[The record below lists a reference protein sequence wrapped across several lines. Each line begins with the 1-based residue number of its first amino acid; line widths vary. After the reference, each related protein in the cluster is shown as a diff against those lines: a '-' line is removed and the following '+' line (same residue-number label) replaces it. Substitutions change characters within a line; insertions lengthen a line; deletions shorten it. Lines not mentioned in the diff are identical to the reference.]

1 MAKEKPK
8 STKSK
13 SWNEDF
19 DNLSDCEV
27 LEKLISSVVSKRSAA
42 DVAKDLLEEF
52 GSFSRVIDASPRE
65 LKRVEG
71 MSDAACSAVTLLP
84 LFWRKYNT
92 SNVKKGTSF
101 ASFDELARFVS
112 NCMIGYKNEVL
123 LVLCFDEK
131 SKLISWKT
139 IHEGSIHSLDIS
151 VRKIVSYAVS
161 TEASRVVVAHN
172 HVDGILHPSRADLD
186 STEMLFD
193 VLANM
198 GITLVDHIIT
208 CNGEYLSLAKFRG
221 VK

>member
-1 MAKEKPK
+1 MAKEKQK

-71 MSDAACSAVTLLP
+71 MSDAA
-84 LFWRKYNT
+84 WRKYNT